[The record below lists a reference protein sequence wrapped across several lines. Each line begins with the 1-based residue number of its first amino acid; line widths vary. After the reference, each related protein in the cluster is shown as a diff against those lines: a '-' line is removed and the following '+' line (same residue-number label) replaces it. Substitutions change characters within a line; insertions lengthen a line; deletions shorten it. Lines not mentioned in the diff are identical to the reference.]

1 MDVRIYQPA
10 KTAMQSGQAKTRNWI
25 LEFSPIVAER
35 ADALMGWIGG
45 GDTRK
50 QLQMKF
56 PSKDAAIA
64 FAKKH
69 DLSYQV
75 KEPKGRK
82 IQIKSYADN
91 FAFDRI
97 I

>member
-1 MDVRIYQPA
+1 
-10 KTAMQSGQAKTRNWI
+10 
-25 LEFSPIVAER
+25 
-35 ADALMGWIGG
+35 
-45 GDTRK
+45 
-50 QLQMKF
+50 MKF